1 MVPGAWPGAL
11 RFSLITGRSRNT
23 PLFLLFALDLFLAM
37 AKNPLNFMHDSEKNR
52 VLLLTFARISNVFFM
67 WLSLFLL
74 VAGLALLVKGGDWL
88 VTGSSSLARKYGIS
102 ELVIG
107 LTVVA
112 FGTSAPEL
120 VVSVMA
126 ALNGH
131 SEIALGNVIGSNNF
145 NLFVILGLTAVVKPL
160 QVQVGVIRRE
170 IPLSLFA
177 ALLLLVL
184 ANEFWRGGDGLMV
197 GRADGL
203 VLLLCFGFFLYYIY
217 RSMQAPGVEV
227 EEGAAATKKPL
238 VSALLIV
245 GGLAGLIIGGRWVVN
260 SAVDLARMFAVSEK
274 VIGLTIVAMGTSL
287 PELVTSLVA
296 LRKGSADMAIGNVVG
311 SNIFNIFFILGV
323 GASIQ
328 AMPYTSAFNL
338 DLGLLLGGTVLLL
351 LAMFTGKRRVLDR
364 WEGLL
369 FLLLYAGY
377 MVYVGLR
384 N

>member
-1 MVPGAWPGAL
+1 MCFYVAFPGFIGGRPGAFG
-11 RFSLITGRSRNT
+11 
-23 PLFLLFALDLFLAM
+23 
-37 AKNPLNFMHDSEKNR
+37 
-52 VLLLTFARISNVFFM
+52 
-67 WLSLFLL
+67 
-74 VAGLALLVKGGDWL
+74 KGGRLAGNGFFFPGSQVRHFGVADW
-88 VTGSSSLARKYGIS
+88 AYCCC
-102 ELVIG
+102 
-107 LTVVA
+107 

-227 EEGAAATKKPL
+227 KEGAVATK
-238 VSALLIV
+238 
-245 GGLAGLIIGGRWVVN
+245 
-260 SAVDLARMFAVSEK
+260 
-274 VIGLTIVAMGTSL
+274 
-287 PELVTSLVA
+287 
-296 LRKGSADMAIGNVVG
+296 
-311 SNIFNIFFILGV
+311 
-323 GASIQ
+323 
-328 AMPYTSAFNL
+328 
-338 DLGLLLGGTVLLL
+338 
-351 LAMFTGKRRVLDR
+351 
-364 WEGLL
+364 
-369 FLLLYAGY
+369 
-377 MVYVGLR
+377 
-384 N
+384 

>member
-1 MVPGAWPGAL
+1 
-11 RFSLITGRSRNT
+11 
-23 PLFLLFALDLFLAM
+23 
-37 AKNPLNFMHDSEKNR
+37 MHDSEKNR
-52 VLLLTFARISNVFFM
+52 VLLLTFARISYVFFM

-227 EEGAAATKKPL
+227 EEGAVATKKPL

-311 SNIFNIFFILGV
+311 SNIFNIFLILGV

-328 AMPYTSAFNL
+328 AMPYTCAFNL

>member
-1 MVPGAWPGAL
+1 
-11 RFSLITGRSRNT
+11 
-23 PLFLLFALDLFLAM
+23 
-37 AKNPLNFMHDSEKNR
+37 MHDSEKNR

-67 WLSLFLL
+67 WLSLVLL

-88 VTGSSSLARKYGIS
+88 VTGSYSLARKYGIS

-120 VVSVMA
+120 VVSVM
-126 ALNGH
+126 
-131 SEIALGNVIGSNNF
+131 
-145 NLFVILGLTAVVKPL
+145 
-160 QVQVGVIRRE
+160 
-170 IPLSLFA
+170 A

-217 RSMQAPGVEV
+217 RSMHAPGVEV
-227 EEGAAATKKPL
+227 EEGAVATKKPL
-238 VSALLIV
+238 MSALLIV

-311 SNIFNIFFILGV
+311 SNIFNIFLILGV

-328 AMPYTSAFNL
+328 AMPYTSVFNL

-377 MVYVGLR
+377 MVVVGLR